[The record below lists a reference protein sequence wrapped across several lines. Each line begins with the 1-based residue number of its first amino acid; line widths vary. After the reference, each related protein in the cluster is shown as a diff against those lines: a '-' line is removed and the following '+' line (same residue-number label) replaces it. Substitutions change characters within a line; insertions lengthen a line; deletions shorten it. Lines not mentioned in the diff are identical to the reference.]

1 LQVNAQWLTVN
12 PANTIHSDLFNLY
25 RIY

>member
-1 LQVNAQWLTVN
+1 VNAQWLTVN